1 MTICPVAKNANSLYR
16 FKNTHLFA
24 ATFAPLAQGAKILTR
39 DLSSAYIYSSF
50 CDKVL
55 CVVSLLSL
63 SCVFVFV
70 LTSVYVF
77 VFFLC
82 LMLPSW

>member
-55 CVVSLLSL
+55 
-63 SCVFVFV
+63 
-70 LTSVYVF
+70 YV
-77 VFFLC
+77 
-82 LMLPSW
+82 